1 MKFLKKFEAKSED
14 SKEKLIEYADD
25 IVKVITTYYS
35 THTGD
40 LCDQIDE
47 ILWNT
52 SNVDLD
58 GWEND
63 GVLTEEMMR
72 EVVEDYKGAWSR
84 EIEKLLDVYYDC
96 RHFVKHV
103 NKDLVEDI
111 KEVFLEYSDMGK
123 VEVSKTSRL
132 NDDRYSVKIYIKDIL
147 LKINFEEVLDRIKEL
162 GFEHYYIESVKNGYI
177 ESMTIEFWKPLPK
190 DDDEL
195 QLNDDDE

>member
-14 SKEKLIEYADD
+14 PKEKLIEYADD

-72 EVVEDYKGAWSR
+72 GVVEDYKGAWATF
-84 EIEKLLDVYYDC
+84 IEKLLDVYYDC

-111 KEVFLEYSDMGK
+111 KEVFLEYSDMGQ
-123 VEVSKTSRL
+123 VEVSKTSKF
-132 NDDRYSVKIYIKDIL
+132 NDDRYSVMIRMKDIFFQ
-147 LKINFEEVLDRIKEL
+147 INFEEVFGRIKEL
-162 GFEHYYIESVKNGYI
+162 GFESYAVNGVKNGSS
-177 ESMTIEFWKPLPK
+177 ENMTIEFWKPLPK
-190 DDDEL
+190 DDE
-195 QLNDDDE
+195 E

>member
-1 MKFLKKFEAKSED
+1 MRYLKYFEAKAED
-14 SKEKLIEYADD
+14 PKERLIKYADD

-40 LCDQIDE
+40 LCEQIDE

-58 GWEND
+58 GWEAD

-72 EVVEDYKGAWSR
+72 GVVEDYKGAWDR

-96 RHFVKHV
+96 KHFVKYV

-111 KEVFLEYSDMGK
+111 KEIFLEYSDFGK

-132 NDDRYSVKIYIKDIL
+132 NDDRYSVEIRMKDIL
-147 LKINFEEVLDRIKEL
+147 VQINLQEVLGRIKDL
-162 GFEHYYIESVKNGYI
+162 GFEAYHIEGVKNGYT
-177 ESMTIEFWKPLPK
+177 EYMKIEFWKPLP
-190 DDDEL
+190 DEDDE
-195 QLNDDDE
+195 

>member
-1 MKFLKKFEAKSED
+1 MRFLKYFE
-14 SKEKLIEYADD
+14 SKETPEELILKYADD

-40 LCDQIDE
+40 LCNQIDE

-123 VEVSKTSRL
+123 VEVSKTSKF
-132 NDDRYSVKIYIKDIL
+132 NDDRYSVTIYMKDIFF
-147 LKINFEEVLDRIKEL
+147 KINFEEVFGRIKEL
-162 GFEHYYIESVKNGYI
+162 GFESYHVDGIKNGSS
-177 ESMTIEFWKPLPK
+177 ENMTIDFWKPLPK
-190 DDDEL
+190 DEDDE
-195 QLNDDDE
+195 

>member
-1 MKFLKKFEAKSED
+1 MRFLKYFEAKAED
-14 SKEKLIEYADD
+14 PKEKLIEYADD

-72 EVVEDYKGAWSR
+72 RVVEDYKGAWTR

-96 RHFVKHV
+96 RNFVKYV

-111 KEVFLEYSDMGK
+111 KEVFLEYSDMGQ

-132 NDDRYSVKIYIKDIL
+132 NDDRYSVKILMKDIL
-147 LKINFEEVLDRIKEL
+147 FKINFEEVLDRIKEL

-190 DDDEL
+190 DDDE
-195 QLNDDDE
+195 

>member
-147 LKINFEEVLDRIKEL
+147 FKINFEEVLDRIKEL
-162 GFEHYYIESVKNGYI
+162 GFESYHVDGIKNGSS
-177 ESMTIEFWKPLPK
+177 ENMTIDFWKPLP
-190 DDDEL
+190 E
-195 QLNDDDE
+195 EE

>member
-72 EVVEDYKGAWSR
+72 GVVEDYKGAWSR

-96 RHFVKHV
+96 RNFVKHV

-147 LKINFEEVLDRIKEL
+147 FKINFEEVLNRIKEL

-177 ESMTIEFWKPLPK
+177 ESMTIEFWKPLPNE
-190 DDDEL
+190 DD
-195 QLNDDDE
+195 

>member
-52 SNVDLD
+52 SNVDLH
-58 GWEND
+58 GWEAD

-72 EVVEDYKGAWSR
+72 GVVEDYKGTWDR

-96 RHFVKHV
+96 KHFVKYV

-111 KEVFLEYSDMGK
+111 KEIFLDYSDMGK
-123 VEVSKTSRL
+123 VEVSKTSKF
-132 NDDRYSVKIYIKDIL
+132 NDDRYSVTIYMKDIFF
-147 LKINFEEVLDRIKEL
+147 KINFEEVFGRIKEL
-162 GFEHYYIESVKNGYI
+162 GFESYHVDGIKNGSS
-177 ESMTIEFWKPLPK
+177 ENMTIDFWKPLP
-190 DDDEL
+190 DEDDE
-195 QLNDDDE
+195 

>member
-1 MKFLKKFEAKSED
+1 MRYLKYFE
-14 SKEKLIEYADD
+14 SKETPQELLDKYSDD
-25 IVKVITTYYS
+25 IVKVIITYYA

-72 EVVEDYKGAWSR
+72 GVVEDYKGAWTR

-96 RHFVKHV
+96 RQFVKHI

-111 KEVFLEYSDMGK
+111 KEVFLDYSDIGK

-132 NDDRYSVKIYIKDIL
+132 NDDRYLVVITMKDVFLHINFQEVFGRIKD
-147 LKINFEEVLDRIKEL
+147 L
-162 GFEHYYIESVKNGYI
+162 GFDNYHVDGVKNGYV
-177 ESMTIEFWKPLPK
+177 ESMTIEFWKPLPS
-190 DDDEL
+190 DNE
-195 QLNDDDE
+195 

>member
-1 MKFLKKFEAKSED
+1 MRYLKYFESRETSQELLDKYD
-14 SKEKLIEYADD
+14 DD

-72 EVVEDYKGAWSR
+72 VVVEDYKGASNR
-84 EIEKLLDVYYDC
+84 LIDNLLNVYYDC
-96 RHFVKHV
+96 RYFVKHIS
-103 NKDLVEDI
+103 KDLVEDI
-111 KEVFLEYSDMGK
+111 KEVFLDYSDMGQ
-123 VEVSKTSRL
+123 VEVSKTSKF
-132 NDDRYSVKIYIKDIL
+132 NDDRYSVMIRMKDIFFQ
-147 LKINFEEVLDRIKEL
+147 INFEEVFGRIKDL
-162 GFEHYYIESVKNGYI
+162 GFESYAVNGVKNGSS
-177 ESMTIEFWKPLPK
+177 ENMTIEFWKPLPK
-190 DDDEL
+190 DNDDED
-195 QLNDDDE
+195 NDDE

>member
-1 MKFLKKFEAKSED
+1 MRFLKYFE
-14 SKEKLIEYADD
+14 SKETPEELILKYADD

-40 LCDQIDE
+40 LCNQIDE

-72 EVVEDYKGAWSR
+72 GVVEDYKGSWSR

-96 RHFVKHV
+96 KHFVKYV

-111 KEVFLEYSDMGK
+111 KEIFLDYSDMGK
-123 VEVSKTSRL
+123 VEVSKTSKF
-132 NDDRYSVKIYIKDIL
+132 NDDRYSVTIYMKDIFF
-147 LKINFEEVLDRIKEL
+147 KINFEEVFGRIKEL
-162 GFEHYYIESVKNGYI
+162 GFESYHVDGIKNGSS
-177 ESMTIEFWKPLPK
+177 ENMTIDFWKPLPK
-190 DDDEL
+190 DEDDE
-195 QLNDDDE
+195 

>member
-72 EVVEDYKGAWSR
+72 GVVEDYKGAWSR

-190 DDDEL
+190 DEDDE
-195 QLNDDDE
+195 

>member
-14 SKEKLIEYADD
+14 PKEKLIEYADD

-72 EVVEDYKGAWSR
+72 GVVEDYKGAWSR

-96 RHFVKHV
+96 RNFVKHV

-111 KEVFLEYSDMGK
+111 KEVFLEYSDMGQ
-123 VEVSKTSRL
+123 VEVSKTSKF
-132 NDDRYSVKIYIKDIL
+132 NDDRYSVMIRMKDIFFQ
-147 LKINFEEVLDRIKEL
+147 INFEEVFGRIKDL
-162 GFEHYYIESVKNGYI
+162 GFESYSVNGVKNGSL
-177 ESMTIEFWKPLPK
+177 ENMTIEFWKPLPNE
-190 DDDEL
+190 DDE
-195 QLNDDDE
+195 

>member
-72 EVVEDYKGAWSR
+72 EVVEDYKGAWDR
-84 EIEKLLDVYYDC
+84 EIKKLLDVYYDC

-103 NKDLVEDI
+103 NKDLVEYI

-123 VEVSKTSRL
+123 VEVSKTSKF
-132 NDDRYSVKIYIKDIL
+132 NDDRYSVTIYMKDIFF
-147 LKINFEEVLDRIKEL
+147 KINFEEVFGRIKEL
-162 GFEHYYIESVKNGYI
+162 GFESYHVDGIKNGSS
-177 ESMTIEFWKPLPK
+177 ENMTIDFWKPLP
-190 DDDEL
+190 DEDDE
-195 QLNDDDE
+195 

>member
-1 MKFLKKFEAKSED
+1 MRFLKYFEAKSED
-14 SKEKLIEYADD
+14 PKERLIKYTDD

-58 GWEND
+58 GWEAD

-72 EVVEDYKGAWSR
+72 GVVEDYKGAWDR

-96 RHFVKHV
+96 KHFVKYV

-111 KEVFLEYSDMGK
+111 KEIFLEYSDMGK
-123 VEVSKTSRL
+123 VEVSKTSKF
-132 NDDRYSVKIYIKDIL
+132 NDDRYSVTIYMKDIFF
-147 LKINFEEVLDRIKEL
+147 KINFEEVFGRIKEL
-162 GFEHYYIESVKNGYI
+162 GFESYHVDGIKNGSS
-177 ESMTIEFWKPLPK
+177 ENMTIDFWKSLP
-190 DDDEL
+190 DEDDE
-195 QLNDDDE
+195 

>member
-72 EVVEDYKGAWSR
+72 EVVEDYKGAWDR
-84 EIEKLLDVYYDC
+84 EIKKLLDVYYDC

-123 VEVSKTSRL
+123 VEVSKTSKF
-132 NDDRYSVKIYIKDIL
+132 NDDRYSVTIYMKDIFF
-147 LKINFEEVLDRIKEL
+147 KINFEEVFGRIKEL
-162 GFEHYYIESVKNGYI
+162 GFESYHVDGIKNGSL
-177 ESMTIEFWKPLPK
+177 ENMTIDFWKPLP
-190 DDDEL
+190 DDE
-195 QLNDDDE
+195 

>member
-1 MKFLKKFEAKSED
+1 MRYLKYFESRETSQELLDK
-14 SKEKLIEYADD
+14 YADD

-72 EVVEDYKGAWSR
+72 EVVEDYKGASNR
-84 EIEKLLDVYYDC
+84 LIENLLNVYYDC

-111 KEVFLEYSDMGK
+111 KEVFLEYSDMGQ
-123 VEVSKTSRL
+123 VDAFRSK
-132 NDDRYSVKIYIKDIL
+132 
-147 LKINFEEVLDRIKEL
+147 
-162 GFEHYYIESVKNGYI
+162 G
-177 ESMTIEFWKPLPK
+177 
-190 DDDEL
+190 
-195 QLNDDDE
+195 

>member
-1 MKFLKKFEAKSED
+1 MRFLKYFEAKAED
-14 SKEKLIEYADD
+14 PKERLVKYADD

-72 EVVEDYKGAWSR
+72 GVVEDYKGSWPR

-96 RHFVKHV
+96 KHFVKYV

-111 KEVFLEYSDMGK
+111 KEIFLEYSDFGK
-123 VEVSKTSRL
+123 VEVSKTSKF
-132 NDDRYSVKIYIKDIL
+132 NDDRYSVTIYMKDIFF
-147 LKINFEEVLDRIKEL
+147 KINFEEVFGRIKEL
-162 GFEHYYIESVKNGYI
+162 GFESYHVDGIKNGSS
-177 ESMTIEFWKPLPK
+177 ENMTIEFWKPLP
-190 DDDEL
+190 DEDDE
-195 QLNDDDE
+195 

>member
-1 MKFLKKFEAKSED
+1 MRFLKYFEAKAED
-14 SKEKLIEYADD
+14 PKERLIKYADD

-72 EVVEDYKGAWSR
+72 GVVEDYKGSWDR

-96 RHFVKHV
+96 KHFVKYV

-111 KEVFLEYSDMGK
+111 KEIFLDYSDMGK
-123 VEVSKTSRL
+123 VEVSKTSKF
-132 NDDRYSVKIYIKDIL
+132 NDDRYSVTIYMKDIFF
-147 LKINFEEVLDRIKEL
+147 KINFEEVFGRIKEL
-162 GFEHYYIESVKNGYI
+162 GFESYHVDGIKNGSS
-177 ESMTIEFWKPLPK
+177 ENMTIDFWKPLP
-190 DDDEL
+190 DEDDE
-195 QLNDDDE
+195 

>member
-1 MKFLKKFEAKSED
+1 MRYLKYFE
-14 SKEKLIEYADD
+14 SKETSQEKLIKYADD
-25 IVKVITTYYS
+25 IVKVITSYYA

-52 SNVDLD
+52 SNVDLE

-72 EVVEDYKGAWSR
+72 GVIEDYKGASNR
-84 EIEKLLDVYYDC
+84 LIDNLLDVYYDC
-96 RHFVKHV
+96 RYFVKHI

-111 KEVFLEYSDMGK
+111 KEVFLDYSDMGK

-132 NDDRYSVKIYIKDIL
+132 GDDRYSVVIKMKDVFFH
-147 LKINFEEVLDRIKEL
+147 INFEEVFGRTKDL
-162 GFEHYYIESVKNGYI
+162 GFENYAVNGIKNGYV
-177 ESMTIEFWKPLPK
+177 ESMTIEFWKPLP
-190 DDDEL
+190 
-195 QLNDDDE
+195 NDDDE

>member
-1 MKFLKKFEAKSED
+1 MRFLKYFEAKAED
-14 SKEKLIEYADD
+14 PKERLIKYADD

-40 LCDQIDE
+40 LCEQIDE

-72 EVVEDYKGAWSR
+72 GVVEDYKGSWDR

-96 RHFVKHV
+96 KHFVKYV

-111 KEVFLEYSDMGK
+111 KEIFLDYSDMGK
-123 VEVSKTSRL
+123 VEVSKTSKF
-132 NDDRYSVKIYIKDIL
+132 NDDRYSVTIYMKDIFF
-147 LKINFEEVLDRIKEL
+147 KINFEEVFGRIKEL
-162 GFEHYYIESVKNGYI
+162 GFESYHVDGIKNGSS
-177 ESMTIEFWKPLPK
+177 ENMTIEFWKPLP
-190 DDDEL
+190 E
-195 QLNDDDE
+195 EE

>member
-1 MKFLKKFEAKSED
+1 MRFLKYFEAKAED
-14 SKEKLIEYADD
+14 PKEKLIEYADD
-25 IVKVITTYYS
+25 IAKVITTYYS

-63 GVLTEEMMR
+63 GVLTEDMMR
-72 EVVEDYKGAWSR
+72 GVVEDYKGAWDR

-96 RHFVKHV
+96 IPFVKSLS
-103 NKDLVEDI
+103 KDLVEDI
-111 KEVFLEYSDMGK
+111 KEVFLEYSDMGQ

-132 NDDRYSVKIYIKDIL
+132 NDDRYSIKMNIKDIFF
-147 LKINFEEVLDRIKEL
+147 KINFEEVFGRIKEL
-162 GFEHYYIESVKNGYI
+162 GFESYFVNGVKNGSL
-177 ESMTIEFWKPLPK
+177 ENMTIEFWKPLTK
-190 DDDEL
+190 KEDDE
-195 QLNDDDE
+195 

>member
-132 NDDRYSVKIYIKDIL
+132 NDDRYSVTIYIKDIL
-147 LKINFEEVLDRIKEL
+147 FKINFEEVLDRIKEL
-162 GFEHYYIESVKNGYI
+162 SFAPPSNSK
-177 ESMTIEFWKPLPK
+177 K
-190 DDDEL
+190 
-195 QLNDDDE
+195 

>member
-14 SKEKLIEYADD
+14 PKEKLIEYADD

-72 EVVEDYKGAWSR
+72 GVVEDYKGAWAR

-96 RHFVKHV
+96 RHFIKHV

-111 KEVFLEYSDMGK
+111 KEVFLEYSDMGQ
-123 VEVSKTSRL
+123 VEVSKTSKF
-132 NDDRYSVKIYIKDIL
+132 NDDRYSVMIRMKDIFFQ
-147 LKINFEEVLDRIKEL
+147 INFEEVFGRIKDL
-162 GFEHYYIESVKNGYI
+162 GFESYSVNGVKNGSL
-177 ESMTIEFWKPLPK
+177 ENMTIEFWKPLPNE
-190 DDDEL
+190 DDE
-195 QLNDDDE
+195 

>member
-1 MKFLKKFEAKSED
+1 MRYLKYFESRET
-14 SKEKLIEYADD
+14 SQEKLIEYADD

-72 EVVEDYKGAWSR
+72 GVVEDYKGAWSR

-96 RHFVKHV
+96 ISFVKLV

-132 NDDRYSVKIYIKDIL
+132 NDDRYSVKILMKDIL
-147 LKINFEEVLDRIKEL
+147 FKINFEEVLDRIKEL

-190 DDDEL
+190 DEDGE
-195 QLNDDDE
+195 

>member
-1 MKFLKKFEAKSED
+1 MRFLKYFEAKETP
-14 SKEKLIEYADD
+14 EELILKYAND

-40 LCDQIDE
+40 LCNQIDE

-72 EVVEDYKGAWSR
+72 GVIEYYKGAMSR

-96 RHFVKHV
+96 IPFVK
-103 NKDLVEDI
+103 NLSKDLVEDI

-123 VEVSKTSRL
+123 VEVSKTSL
-132 NDDRYSVKIYIKDIL
+132 FNDDRYSVTIYMKDIFF
-147 LKINFEEVLDRIKEL
+147 KINFEEVFGRIKEL
-162 GFEHYYIESVKNGYI
+162 GFESYHVDGVKNGSS
-177 ESMTIEFWKPLPK
+177 ENMTISFWKPLPK
-190 DDDEL
+190 FV
-195 QLNDDDE
+195 

>member
-1 MKFLKKFEAKSED
+1 MRFLKYFEAKSED
-14 SKEKLIEYADD
+14 PKERLIKYTDD

-58 GWEND
+58 GWEAD

-72 EVVEDYKGAWSR
+72 GVVEDYKGAWDR

-96 RHFVKHV
+96 KHFVKYV

-111 KEVFLEYSDMGK
+111 KEIFLEYSDMGK
-123 VEVSKTSRL
+123 VEVSKTSKF
-132 NDDRYSVKIYIKDIL
+132 NDDRYSVTIYMKDIFF
-147 LKINFEEVLDRIKEL
+147 KINFEEVFGRIKEL
-162 GFEHYYIESVKNGYI
+162 GFESYHVDGIKNGSS
-177 ESMTIEFWKPLPK
+177 ENMTIDFWKPLP
-190 DDDEL
+190 DEDDE
-195 QLNDDDE
+195 

>member
-1 MKFLKKFEAKSED
+1 MRYLKYFEAKAED
-14 SKEKLIEYADD
+14 PKERLIKYADD

-40 LCDQIDE
+40 LCEQIDE

-52 SNVDLD
+52 SNVNLD
-58 GWEND
+58 GWEAD

-72 EVVEDYKGAWSR
+72 GVVEDYKGAWDR

-96 RHFVKHV
+96 KHFVKYV

-111 KEVFLEYSDMGK
+111 KEIFLEYSDFGK

-132 NDDRYSVKIYIKDIL
+132 NDDRYSVEIRMKDIL
-147 LKINFEEVLDRIKEL
+147 VQINLQEVLGRIKDL
-162 GFEHYYIESVKNGYI
+162 GFEAYHIEGVKNGYT
-177 ESMTIEFWKPLPK
+177 EYMKIEFWKPLP
-190 DDDEL
+190 DEDDE
-195 QLNDDDE
+195 

>member
-72 EVVEDYKGAWSR
+72 GVVEDYKGAWSR

-96 RHFVKHV
+96 IPFVKLV
-103 NKDLVEDI
+103 NKNLVEDI
-111 KEVFLEYSDMGK
+111 KEVFLEYSDMGQ

-132 NDDRYSVKIYIKDIL
+132 NDDRYSVKILMKDIL
-147 LKINFEEVLDRIKEL
+147 FKINFEEVLDRIKEL

-190 DDDEL
+190 DEDDE
-195 QLNDDDE
+195 

>member
-1 MKFLKKFEAKSED
+1 MRYLKYFE
-14 SKEKLIEYADD
+14 SKETSQEKLIKYADD
-25 IVKVITTYYS
+25 IVKVITSYYA

-52 SNVDLD
+52 SNVDLE

-72 EVVEDYKGAWSR
+72 GVIEDYKGASNR
-84 EIEKLLDVYYDC
+84 LIDNLLDVYYDC
-96 RHFVKHV
+96 RYFVKHI

-111 KEVFLEYSDMGK
+111 KEVFLDYSDMGK

-132 NDDRYSVKIYIKDIL
+132 GDDRYSVVIKMKDVFFH
-147 LKINFEEVLDRIKEL
+147 INFEEVFGRIKDL
-162 GFEHYYIESVKNGYI
+162 GFENYHVDGIKNGYV

-190 DDDEL
+190 DDE
-195 QLNDDDE
+195 NGE

>member
-1 MKFLKKFEAKSED
+1 MRFLKYFEAKSED
-14 SKEKLIEYADD
+14 PKERLIKYTDD

-58 GWEND
+58 GWEAD

-72 EVVEDYKGAWSR
+72 GVVEDYKGAWDR

-96 RHFVKHV
+96 KHFVKYV

-111 KEVFLEYSDMGK
+111 KEIFLEYSDMGK
-123 VEVSKTSRL
+123 VEVSKTSKF
-132 NDDRYSVKIYIKDIL
+132 NDDRYSVTIYMKDIFF
-147 LKINFEEVLDRIKEL
+147 KINFEEVFGRIKEL
-162 GFEHYYIESVKNGYI
+162 GFESYHVDGVKNGSL
-177 ESMTIEFWKPLPK
+177 ENMTIDFWKPLP
-190 DDDEL
+190 E
-195 QLNDDDE
+195 EE

>member
-25 IVKVITTYYS
+25 IVKAITTYYS

-52 SNVDLD
+52 SNVDLH

-147 LKINFEEVLDRIKEL
+147 FKINFEEVLDRIKEL
-162 GFEHYYIESVKNGYI
+162 GFEHYSIECVKNGYI
-177 ESMTIEFWKPLPK
+177 ESMTIEFWKPLP
-190 DDDEL
+190 E
-195 QLNDDDE
+195 EE

>member
-40 LCDQIDE
+40 LCEQIDE

-52 SNVDLD
+52 SNVDLH

-123 VEVSKTSRL
+123 VEVSKTSKF
-132 NDDRYSVKIYIKDIL
+132 NDDRYSVTIYMKDIFF
-147 LKINFEEVLDRIKEL
+147 KINFEEVFGRIKEL
-162 GFEHYYIESVKNGYI
+162 GFESYHVDGIKNGSS
-177 ESMTIEFWKPLPK
+177 ENMTIDFWKPLP
-190 DDDEL
+190 DEDDE
-195 QLNDDDE
+195 

>member
-14 SKEKLIEYADD
+14 PKERLIKYADD

-72 EVVEDYKGAWSR
+72 GVVEDYKGAWDR

-96 RHFVKHV
+96 RHFVKYV

-111 KEVFLEYSDMGK
+111 KEIFLDYSDMGK
-123 VEVSKTSRL
+123 VEVSKTSKF
-132 NDDRYSVKIYIKDIL
+132 NDDRYSVTIYMKDIFF
-147 LKINFEEVLDRIKEL
+147 KINFEEVFGRIKEL
-162 GFEHYYIESVKNGYI
+162 GFESYHVDGVKNGSL
-177 ESMTIEFWKPLPK
+177 ENMTIEFWKPLPNE
-190 DDDEL
+190 DDE
-195 QLNDDDE
+195 

>member
-1 MKFLKKFEAKSED
+1 MRFLKYFEAKSED
-14 SKEKLIEYADD
+14 PKERLIKYTDD

-58 GWEND
+58 GWEAD

-72 EVVEDYKGAWSR
+72 GVVEDYKGAWDR

-96 RHFVKHV
+96 KHFVKYV

-111 KEVFLEYSDMGK
+111 KEIFLEYSDMGK
-123 VEVSKTSRL
+123 VEVSKTSKF
-132 NDDRYSVKIYIKDIL
+132 NDDRYSVTIYMKDIFF
-147 LKINFEEVLDRIKEL
+147 KINFEEVFGRIKEL
-162 GFEHYYIESVKNGYI
+162 GFESYHVDGVKNGSL
-177 ESMTIEFWKPLPK
+177 ENMTIEFWKPLPK
-190 DDDEL
+190 DEDDE
-195 QLNDDDE
+195 